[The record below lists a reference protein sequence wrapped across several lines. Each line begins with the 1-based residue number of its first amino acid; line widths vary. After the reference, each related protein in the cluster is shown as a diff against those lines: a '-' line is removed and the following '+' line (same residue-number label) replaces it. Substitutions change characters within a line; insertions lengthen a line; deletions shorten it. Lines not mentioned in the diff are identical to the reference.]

1 MKKKKFLS
9 NKWYILYTLVPILFV
24 VGTMVATKVQPNK
37 DPMITIY
44 GVKSIK
50 SENASG
56 FKISQM
62 VLTDGKVIDNPTLDD
77 IRDHNLLTYHD
88 SIELEDNQVFQT
100 SRLN

>member
-1 MKKKKFLS
+1 
-9 NKWYILYTLVPILFV
+9 
-24 VGTMVATKVQPNK
+24 
-37 DPMITIY
+37 
-44 GVKSIK
+44 
-50 SENASG
+50 
-56 FKISQM
+56 M

>member
-1 MKKKKFLS
+1 MKKWLTK
-9 NKWYILYTLVPILFV
+9 NKWYIVYTLIPIVFV
-24 VGTMVATKVQPNK
+24 ICTAVVIKGHPQTDTS
-37 DPMITIY
+37 ITIY
-44 GVKSIK
+44 GVKTVEHDKATSL
-50 SENASG
+50 
-56 FKISQM
+56 KISQM